1 MGSPISIGKT
11 PGISPDPES
20 GQSIL
25 ISKIFT
31 LDHADNLQLGKR
43 STVLISAV
51 ERRTRPEQ
59 LQLAESLSEKS
70 QKQLLLATQTA
81 ETGHRGAGE
90 RFWCG
95 RRDLNSRTIDV
106 MVSRVVGLEAQ
117 WTLPCYVLD
126 QARLRP
132 HRPPRLPLGSSILRF
147 GTSHV

>member
-11 PGISPDPES
+11 PRISPDPES
-20 GQSIL
+20 GQAIL

-59 LQLAESLSEKS
+59 FQLAESLSEKS

-81 ETGHRGAGE
+81 ETERRGAGE

-95 RRDLNSRTIDV
+95 RRDLNSRTIDW
-106 MVSRVVGLEAQ
+106 MVSRVVGLEAH
-117 WTLPCYVLD
+117 WTSR
-126 QARLRP
+126 AM
-132 HRPPRLPLGSSILRF
+132 S
-147 GTSHV
+147 